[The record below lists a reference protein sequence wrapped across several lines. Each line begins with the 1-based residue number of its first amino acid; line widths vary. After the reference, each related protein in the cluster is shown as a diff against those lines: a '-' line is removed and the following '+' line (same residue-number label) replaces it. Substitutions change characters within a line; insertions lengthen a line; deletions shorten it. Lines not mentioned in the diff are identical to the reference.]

1 MFKWLSKI
9 RLWRQT
15 SKAAVVYD
23 YGQYLYKPVI
33 ARALSVVL
41 EHSQAEIVAWVADP
55 NIQIY
60 LNDRL
65 IEGANWTRERL
76 ESGNYE
82 IKIPSQNKVW
92 RFFIA

>member
-9 RLWRQT
+9 RLWRQK
-15 SKAAVVYD
+15 SKETVVYD
-23 YGQYLYKPVI
+23 YGRYVYKPVI

-41 EHSQAEIVAWVADP
+41 ERSQAEVVAWVADP
-55 NIQIY
+55 GVQIY

-65 IEGANWTRERL
+65 IQGANWTRERL
-76 ESGNYE
+76 ESGSYE
-82 IKIPSQNKVW
+82 IKIPSQYKVW

>member
-15 SKAAVVYD
+15 SKAPVVYN
-23 YGQYLYKPVI
+23 YGKYVYKPVI
-33 ARALSVVL
+33 ARAFSVVL
-41 EHSQAEIVAWVADP
+41 ERSQAEIVAWVADP

-65 IEGANWTRERL
+65 IEGADWARERL
-76 ESGNYE
+76 ESGGYE